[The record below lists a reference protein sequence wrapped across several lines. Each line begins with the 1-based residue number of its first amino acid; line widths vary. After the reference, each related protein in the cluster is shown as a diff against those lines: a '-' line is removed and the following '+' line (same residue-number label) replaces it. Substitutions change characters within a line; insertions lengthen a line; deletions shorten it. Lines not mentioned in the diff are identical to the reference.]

1 MEVWVYPSK
10 FVYSQI
16 LKFLKLFSH
25 GRCCWHAICNRNFS
39 KHHRLYLYH
48 GGLRH
53 DISSI
58 YSQTLHTTE
67 GV

>member
-1 MEVWVYPSK
+1 MDAVVGMR
-10 FVYSQI
+10 FVTAI
-16 LKFLKLFSH
+16 FLN
-25 GRCCWHAICNRNFS
+25 IID
-39 KHHRLYLYH
+39 YIYTM